1 MQPIHLGHAK
11 TLHATPDKRCAAQ
24 TGQQAPTC
32 GTYVPAHAAKTPAVT
47 EGLRNG

>member
-1 MQPIHLGHAK
+1 MQPIHSGHAK

-32 GTYVPAHAAKTPAVT
+32 GTYVPAHAAKTPTAT
-47 EGLRNG
+47 EGILNA